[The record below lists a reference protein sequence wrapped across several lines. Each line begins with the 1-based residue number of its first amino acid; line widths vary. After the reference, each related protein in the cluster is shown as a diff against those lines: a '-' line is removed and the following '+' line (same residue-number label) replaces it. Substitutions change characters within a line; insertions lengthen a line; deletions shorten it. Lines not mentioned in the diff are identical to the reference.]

1 MIKAGQAERPAREV
15 ITFLIERQEFCLDVM
30 SIREI
35 RVWTPTTPLA
45 HAPSFVCGMINLRG
59 AVLPIIDLADRL
71 GYSPTEPAS
80 GHAVL
85 VVQIGRQTIGLL
97 VQGVSEILT
106 IDPATIQPLPDAASE
121 ETRVFVT
128 GIVVVGQ
135 RMISLV
141 ALDGI
146 LPPTYTS
153 SVAA

>member
-1 MIKAGQAERPAREV
+1 MIQSEQADRPAREV
-15 ITFLIERQEFCLDVM
+15 ITFLIERQEFCIDVM

-45 HAPSFVCGMINLRG
+45 HAPAFVCGMINLRG

-71 GYSPTEPAS
+71 GYCPTEPAS

-85 VVQIGRQTIGLL
+85 VVQIGQQTIGLL

-106 IDPATIQPLPDAASE
+106 IDPTMVQPIPETASD
-121 ETRVFVT
+121 ETRIFVT
-128 GIVVVGQ
+128 GIVVVGE

-146 LPPTYTS
+146 LPPTYKRN
-153 SVAA
+153 AA

>member
-1 MIKAGQAERPAREV
+1 MSKSGQAERPAREV
-15 ITFLIERQEFCLDVM
+15 ITFLIEQQEFCIDVM

-45 HAPSFVCGMINLRG
+45 HAPAFVCGMINLRG

-71 GYSPTEPAS
+71 GYYPTEPAS

-85 VVQIGRQTIGLL
+85 VVQIGRQTVGLL

-106 IDPATIQPLPDAASE
+106 IDPATIQPLPDAASD

-128 GIVVVGQ
+128 GIVVVDQ

-146 LPPTYTS
+146 LPPTYGLS
-153 SVAA
+153 AA

>member
-1 MIKAGQAERPAREV
+1 MTKPGQAERPAREV
-15 ITFLIERQEFCLDVM
+15 ITFLIERQEFCIDVM

-71 GYSPTEPAS
+71 GYYPTEPAS

-85 VVQIGRQTIGLL
+85 VVQIGRQTVGLL

-106 IDPATIQPLPDAASE
+106 IDPATIQPLPDAASD

-128 GIVVVGQ
+128 GIVVVDQ
-135 RMISLV
+135 RMISLL

-146 LPPTYTS
+146 LPPTYGLS
-153 SVAA
+153 AA

>member
-1 MIKAGQAERPAREV
+1 MIKSGQAERPAREV
-15 ITFLIERQEFCLDVM
+15 ITFLIERQEFCIDVM

-45 HAPSFVCGMINLRG
+45 HAPAFVCGMINLRG
-59 AVLPIIDLADRL
+59 TVLPIIDLADRL

-85 VVQIGRQTIGLL
+85 VVQIGRQTVGLL

-106 IDPATIQPLPDAASE
+106 IDQATIQPLPDAASD
-121 ETRVFVT
+121 ETRAFVT
-128 GIVVVGQ
+128 GIVVVDQ
-135 RMISLV
+135 RMISLI

-146 LPPTYTS
+146 LPPTYGLG
-153 SVAA
+153 AA